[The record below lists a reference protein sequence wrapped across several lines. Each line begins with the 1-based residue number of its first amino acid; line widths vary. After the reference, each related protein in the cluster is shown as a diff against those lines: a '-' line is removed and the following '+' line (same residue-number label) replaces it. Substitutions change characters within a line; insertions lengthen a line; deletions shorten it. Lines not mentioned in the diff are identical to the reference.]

1 MTETNLMRKDPDAAP
16 NPVGSDHAPT
26 SAGTFSIRR
35 ARYFNESE
43 KPPLAAA
50 EQRLLIKQLQA
61 GDTGARRRLIANYM
75 HLVTG
80 HAKRFINRGLA
91 PLDLIREG
99 THALVHALEK
109 FEPDGGFSFSTYATW
124 CISHNIERALIS
136 RNKMTAAFRAAT
148 HNGEHNGL
156 AA

>member
-1 MTETNLMRKDPDAAP
+1 
-16 NPVGSDHAPT
+16 
-26 SAGTFSIRR
+26 GTFSIRR

-50 EQRLLIKQLQA
+50 EQRSLIAQLRA
-61 GDTGARRRLIANYM
+61 GDNGARRRLIATNM

-80 HAKRFINRGLA
+80 HAKRFIDRGLA
-91 PLDLIREG
+91 PLDLVREG

-124 CISHNIERALIS
+124 CINHHIERALLH
-136 RNKMTAAFRAAT
+136 RNRRTAAFRAAT
-148 HNGEHNGL
+148 HDGGCHGL